1 MRLASLPLSALLA
14 SLLIVPPAA
23 AQNIN
28 LLPEGQTLITLSVT
42 ERVQVEQDT
51 LIATLR
57 VERDNRDATALQSAI
72 NAAMAEAL
80 ETAEGDEAVKVSTG
94 YYSVYQYNTSPQGGR
109 SNDMWRGSQSI
120 TLEGQDAAK
129 ILALAGAIQEQGF
142 LMSELRY
149 VLSTARADEVRDS
162 LMESAIAR
170 ATANVERAARA
181 MGKADVDIAVL
192 DIDAALGYAQ
202 PMMMARGVAMDA
214 VTEMATPVA
223 EAGET
228 EVSLTV
234 RVQAVAQ

>member
-1 MRLASLPLSALLA
+1 MRHSLLPLSALLA
-14 SLLIVPPAA
+14 SLLAA
-23 AQNIN
+23 PVSAQNIN

-51 LIATLR
+51 LVATLR
-57 VERDNRDATALQSAI
+57 VERDHRDAVALQSEI
-72 NAAMAEAL
+72 NAAMAQAL
-80 ETAEGDEAVKVSTG
+80 ETAEGDEAVKVTTG

-109 SNDMWRGSQSI
+109 NNDVWRGSQSI

-129 ILALAGAIQEQGF
+129 ILALAGEIQEQGF
-142 LMSELRY
+142 LMSELSY

-181 MGKADVDIAVL
+181 MGKSDVDIAVL
-192 DIDAALGYAQ
+192 DVDAALGYAQ
-202 PMMMARGVAMDA
+202 PMMMSRGVAMDA
-214 VTEMATPVA
+214 MEMASPVA
-223 EAGET
+223 EAGES

>member
-1 MRLASLPLSALLA
+1 MRFLKVPLTPLILSFFLAAPVS
-14 SLLIVPPAA
+14 

-57 VERDNRDATALQSAI
+57 VEFDNRDAVALQSEI

-80 ETAEGDEAVKVSTG
+80 ETAEGEDAVKVSTG

-109 SNDMWRGSQSI
+109 NNDIWRGSQSI
-120 TLEGQDAAK
+120 TLEGQNAAK
-129 ILALAGAIQEQGF
+129 ILALAGEIQEQGF
-142 LMSELRY
+142 LMSELSY
-149 VLSTARADEVRDS
+149 VLSTVRADEVRDG

-170 ATANVERAARA
+170 ARANAERAARA
-181 MGKADVDIAVL
+181 LGKSDVDIAVL
-192 DIDAALGYAQ
+192 DVDAALGYAQ
-202 PMMMARGVAMDA
+202 PTMMARGLAMDA
-214 VTEMATPVA
+214 VAEMAAPVA

>member
-1 MRLASLPLSALLA
+1 MRRLLPLTLSPLLALLPLVA
-14 SLLIVPPAA
+14 S

-57 VERDNRDATALQSAI
+57 VELDNRDPAALQSEI

-80 ETAEGDEAVKVSTG
+80 EAAGDDPAVKVSTG
-94 YYSVYQYNTSPQGGR
+94 YYSVYQYSTSPQGGR
-109 SNDMWRGSQSI
+109 NNEVWRGSQSI
-120 TLEGQDAAK
+120 TLEAQDAARV
-129 ILALAGAIQEQGF
+129 LALAGEIQARGF
-142 LMSELRY
+142 VMSELQY
-149 VLSTARADEVRDS
+149 TLSTTRADEVRDS

-170 ATANVERAARA
+170 ATANAERAARA
-181 MGKADVDIAVL
+181 LGKSEVDIAVL
-192 DIDAALGYAQ
+192 DVDTAMGYAQ
-202 PMMMARGVAMDA
+202 PMMMARGVAFDA
-214 VTEMATPVA
+214 VAEMAAPVA

>member
-1 MRLASLPLSALLA
+1 MRRLLPITLFPLLALLPLASS
-14 SLLIVPPAA
+14 

-57 VERDNRDATALQSAI
+57 VELDNRDPAALQSEI

-80 ETAEGDEAVKVSTG
+80 EAAGDDPAVKVSTG
-94 YYSVYQYNTSPQGGR
+94 YYSVYQYSTSPQGGR
-109 SNDMWRGSQSI
+109 NNEVWRGSQSI
-120 TLEGQDAAK
+120 TLESQDAARV
-129 ILALAGAIQEQGF
+129 LALAGEIQARGF
-142 LMSELRY
+142 VMSELQY
-149 VLSTARADEVRDS
+149 TLSTARADEVRDS

-170 ATANVERAARA
+170 ATANAERAARA
-181 MGKADVDIAVL
+181 LGKSEVDIAVL
-192 DIDAALGYAQ
+192 DVDTAMGYAQ
-202 PMMMARGVAMDA
+202 PMMMARGVAFDA
-214 VTEMATPVA
+214 VAEMAAPVA

>member
-94 YYSVYQYNTSPQGGR
+94 YYSVYQYNTSP
-109 SNDMWRGSQSI
+109 
-120 TLEGQDAAK
+120 
-129 ILALAGAIQEQGF
+129 
-142 LMSELRY
+142 
-149 VLSTARADEVRDS
+149 
-162 LMESAIAR
+162 
-170 ATANVERAARA
+170 
-181 MGKADVDIAVL
+181 
-192 DIDAALGYAQ
+192 
-202 PMMMARGVAMDA
+202 
-214 VTEMATPVA
+214 
-223 EAGET
+223 
-228 EVSLTV
+228 
-234 RVQAVAQ
+234 